1 MTSLVSLEYDE
12 VLIRRDYRPV
22 GSRAGDFQ
30 VGPVEKVAAI
40 TLVLAES
47 GRRTSN
53 QPIWQGEPPWWY
65 GGARVNADIDQPLVA
80 SQQVIDEDVAQ
91 FASLVRDL
99 DIPAI
104 ATYMGVRRHRPLI
117 PMVILL

>member
-22 GSRAGDFQ
+22 GLQMFRI
-30 VGPVEKVAAI
+30 GPVEKVAAI
-40 TLVLAES
+40 TQALAES

-53 QPIWQGEPPWWY
+53 QPTWQGEPPWWY

-91 FASLVRDL
+91 FASMVRDL

-104 ATYMGVRRHRPLI
+104 ATYMGVRRHRPLMS
-117 PMVILL
+117 MVILL

>member
-1 MTSLVSLEYDE
+1 MLIYRVYRRVRLEIFR
-12 VLIRRDYRPV
+12 VFLP
-22 GSRAGDFQ
+22 DFQ

-40 TLVLAES
+40 TQALAES
-47 GRRTSN
+47 GCRTSN
-53 QPIWQGEPPWWY
+53 QPTWQGEPPWWY

-80 SQQVIDEDVAQ
+80 LQQVIDEDVAQ

-104 ATYMGVRRHRPLI
+104 AT
-117 PMVILL
+117 

>member
-40 TLVLAES
+40 TLALAES
-47 GRRTSN
+47 GCRTSN
-53 QPIWQGEPPWWY
+53 QLTWQGEPPWWY
-65 GGARVNADIDQPLVA
+65 GGVRVKADIDQPLVA
-80 SQQVIDEDVAQ
+80 LQQVIDEDVAQ

-104 ATYMGVRRHRPLI
+104 ATYMGVRRHRPLMS
-117 PMVILL
+117 MVILL

>member
-1 MTSLVSLEYDE
+1 M
-12 VLIRRDYRPV
+12 ICGDYRPV
-22 GSRAGDFQ
+22 GPEIFRIR
-30 VGPVEKVAAI
+30 PVEKVAAI

-53 QPIWQGEPPWWY
+53 QPTWQWEPPWWF
-65 GGARVNADIDQPLVA
+65 GGARVNADIDQQLVA

-91 FASLVRDL
+91 FASLVRDP

-104 ATYMGVRRHRPLI
+104 AM
-117 PMVILL
+117 